1 METVLLVV
9 IVLLGA
15 ALVLGL
21 VLFARTVQRLGSEI
35 KRLAQRVEA
44 LQGEVDRQAQ
54 NLAAV
59 RAVLEKRPDDPFV
72 QVLDTLARVR
82 SRGWLATAGWLGV
95 RLFRSYLGGKGRK
108 KALPPGR

>member
-21 VLFARTVQRLGSEI
+21 VLFARIVQKLGNEI
-35 KRLAQRVEA
+35 NRLAQRLES

-59 RAVLEKRPDDPFV
+59 RAVLEKRPSDPFV

-95 RLFRSYLGGKGRK
+95 RFFRSYLGGKGRK